1 MEVIENATQLK
12 ARLLDAADD
21 PARPGWQ
28 RLNVEVLHAT
38 AAGDLPS
45 LIDAQAGEVLT
56 VLVPPTDRARTD
68 GLAAGAAI
76 GMQLRLRAPGVHTLV
91 PGTLVAE

>member
-1 MEVIENATQLK
+1 MTPPTTRRGRA
-12 ARLLDAADD
+12 
-21 PARPGWQ
+21 GSGY
-28 RLNVEVLHAT
+28 VEVLHAT

-45 LIDAQAGEVLT
+45 LIDAPAGEVLT
-56 VLVPPTDRARTD
+56 VLVPPTDRGRTD
-68 GLAAGAAI
+68 GLAVGAAI